1 MVTIFSLAIL
11 LDTDYELHAFCSTD
25 SDFNTN
31 SLTFIG
37 PSEFSPNVVLPDSIP
52 ELSEGFIIYL
62 EVDRANTDPRDFSR
76 IQFLNRHILAVI
88 EDDDGERK

>member
-1 MVTIFSLAIL
+1 MNACLF
-11 LDTDYELHAFCSTD
+11 FTD

-31 SLTFIG
+31 SLTFTG
-37 PSEFSPNVVLPDSIP
+37 PSSFSPNVVIADSIP

-62 EVDRANTDPRDFSR
+62 EVDRANTDPRDLSR

-88 EDDDGERK
+88 EDDDGK